1 MAPLITT
8 GAKSGQRREVQLTY
22 FHDGNDPILIASNS
36 ARPKHPHW
44 YYNVK
49 AHAECEFGGQRFVAT
64 EVTGP
69 DEYARLFAL
78 AERVFGGYGDYRA
91 KTVVLFGRQIP
102 LFRLEPR

>member
-1 MAPLITT
+1 ML
-8 GAKSGQRREVQLTY
+8 SH
-22 FHDGNDPILIASNS
+22 HDVRS
-36 ARPKHPHW
+36 ARRDSHSRRALSHW
-44 YYNVK
+44 YYNLK
-49 AHAECEFGGQRFVAT
+49 AHPECEFGGERFVAT

-91 KTVVLFGRQIP
+91 KTVLFGRQIP